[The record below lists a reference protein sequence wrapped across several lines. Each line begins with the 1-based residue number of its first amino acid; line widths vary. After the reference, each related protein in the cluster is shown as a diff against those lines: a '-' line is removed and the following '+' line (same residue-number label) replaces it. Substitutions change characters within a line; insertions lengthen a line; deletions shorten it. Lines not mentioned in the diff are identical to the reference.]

1 MTLFYSRQHLQVEK
15 RTQESL
21 LEHFKQKFILI
32 NEEEPIY
39 LYPILFIKFLA
50 RPFTLRLSNHTITI
64 YIF

>member
-39 LYPILFIKFLA
+39 LTLYFLLN
-50 RPFTLRLSNHTITI
+50 FLQDLLL
-64 YIF
+64 